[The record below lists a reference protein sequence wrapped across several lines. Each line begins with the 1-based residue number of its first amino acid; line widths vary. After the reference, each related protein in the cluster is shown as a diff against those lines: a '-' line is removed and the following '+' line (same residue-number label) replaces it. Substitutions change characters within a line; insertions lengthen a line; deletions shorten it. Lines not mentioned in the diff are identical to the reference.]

1 MVAAGQKRIFIY
13 GNFVDEAERS
23 SSGRARRILSG
34 NLPSIAIEILRE
46 FSALEMIGKI
56 YVMTRERN
64 WAPVTPSG
72 VSQFEWYKTYQQ
84 TARRTQGFF
93 FEEGADLTDIW
104 RVLYIRQESDEV
116 GSYMAVALRHDSMRK
131 LGGKLSDLA

>member
-1 MVAAGQKRIFIY
+1 MVAGQRRIFIY

-23 SSGRARRILSG
+23 SSGRARRILGG
-34 NLPSIAIEILRE
+34 NQPGVAIEILRE

-56 YVMTRERN
+56 YVLTRAQN
-64 WAPVTPSG
+64 WAPVTPLG

-84 TARRTQGFF
+84 ALRKKEAFF
-93 FEEGADLTDIW
+93 FEEGAETSDVW

-116 GSYMAVALRHDSMRK
+116 SSYMAVALRHDAMRK
-131 LGGKLSDLA
+131 LSGKLSEMG